1 MISAMSGCKPSDVES
16 EQGNKQDSEKNT
28 VQQTEIV
35 KNTVLDPNETPP
47 ELAVLS
53 DGLGEKRE
61 VETRGKTKK
70 RARIGKPME
79 VYV

>member
-1 MISAMSGCKPSDVES
+1 MSGCKPSDVES
-16 EQGNKQDSEKNT
+16 EQGNERDSEKNT
-28 VQQTEIV
+28 IQQTEIV
-35 KNTVLDPNETPP
+35 KNTVQVPDETPP

-61 VETRGKTKK
+61 VETRGMTKK
-70 RARIGKPME
+70 RARKGKPME

>member
-1 MISAMSGCKPSDVES
+1 MLKVNKEMSEIARKIPYSR
-16 EQGNKQDSEKNT
+16 Q
-28 VQQTEIV
+28 IV
-35 KNTVLDPNETPP
+35 KNTVQVPDETPP

-61 VETRGKTKK
+61 VETRGMTKK
-70 RARIGKPME
+70 RARKGKPME

>member
-1 MISAMSGCKPSDVES
+1 MSGCKPSDVES
-16 EQGNKQDSEKNT
+16 EQRNERDSEKNT

-35 KNTVLDPNETPP
+35 KNTVQVPDETPP

-61 VETRGKTKK
+61 VETRGMTKK
-70 RARIGKPME
+70 RARKGKPME